1 MDIITLEDIRE
12 SNRIKKESCKSCMEQ
27 LKDVLSNE
35 QLEKFEDAFYSAV
48 NGYILK
54 RKDSTNGNG

>member
-1 MDIITLEDIRE
+1 MNITLEDIRE
-12 SNRIKKESCKSCMEQ
+12 SNRIKKETCKNCMEQ

-35 QLEKFEDAFYSAV
+35 QLNKFEDAFYSAV

-54 RKDSTNGNG
+54 RKDSANGNG